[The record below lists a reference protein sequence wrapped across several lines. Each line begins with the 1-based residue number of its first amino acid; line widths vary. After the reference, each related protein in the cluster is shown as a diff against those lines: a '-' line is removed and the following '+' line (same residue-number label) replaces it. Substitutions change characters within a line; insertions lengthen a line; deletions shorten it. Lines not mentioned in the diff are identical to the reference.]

1 MNIDTTGKERVDTY
15 LHNLKDVRQKLLAN
29 NLNVQLEAADIK
41 KELLSGDYTKGGS
54 ITVVLDMSV
63 TDNEEWAVQHGLKM
77 LRRYNNPYFDK
88 CNETEKKIDAR
99 VKTVHCYMYIIPFL
113 EF

>member
-1 MNIDTTGKERVDTY
+1 
-15 LHNLKDVRQKLLAN
+15 
-29 NLNVQLEAADIK
+29 
-41 KELLSGDYTKGGS
+41 
-54 ITVVLDMSV
+54 
-63 TDNEEWAVQHGLKM
+63 M

>member
-1 MNIDTTGKERVDTY
+1 
-15 LHNLKDVRQKLLAN
+15 
-29 NLNVQLEAADIK
+29 
-41 KELLSGDYTKGGS
+41 
-54 ITVVLDMSV
+54 MSV

-113 EF
+113 KF